1 MQSLDGG
8 NIVINWRVCESI
20 NKGGTA
26 RIRPLD
32 EFSFLFEGGYYENL

>member
-8 NIVINWRVCESI
+8 NIVINERVCLGI

-26 RIRPLD
+26 RIRPLGGI
-32 EFSFLFEGGYYENL
+32 LFYILRRTL